1 MTPSQDL
8 TLKNAREFLEQGLSQ
23 IKADTIEL
31 DLADLAQVDS
41 SALAVLLALA
51 RKAPAGHNFR
61 NPPESLANLAVLY
74 GVDQYL
80 FPADVAG

>member
-1 MTPSQDL
+1 MSQDL
-8 TLKNAREFLEQGLSQ
+8 TLQNALEFLEHGATQ

-31 DLADLAQVDS
+31 DLASLAQVDS

-51 RKAPAGHNFR
+51 RRAPAGHKFR

-80 FPADVAG
+80 FPAKVPA